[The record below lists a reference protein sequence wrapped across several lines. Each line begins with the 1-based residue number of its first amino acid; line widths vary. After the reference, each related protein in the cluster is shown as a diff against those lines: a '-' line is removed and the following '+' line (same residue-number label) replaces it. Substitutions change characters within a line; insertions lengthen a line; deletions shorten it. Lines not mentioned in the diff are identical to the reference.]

1 MEHHDIRELIVYKKN
16 KGIPLTQ
23 EEKQTALQY
32 MSEEQIERLYRSK
45 VSVAGCFS
53 SATVKTL
60 KVAATRPLP

>member
-1 MEHHDIRELIVYKKN
+1 MEQHDIREIIVYKKN

-45 VSVAGCFS
+45 ASATGCYS
-53 SATVKTL
+53 SATAKVL
-60 KVAATRPLP
+60 KIAATRPLN